1 MAVRPPG
8 KEWFTRL
15 RRLGDDYTEEAL
27 RQRILQNDPAMLYAK
42 ESLGHL
48 AQSGQTPLPSVQR
61 GRYRGT
67 WRNAQRKKIKGL
79 QALYLWYAY
88 RMGNVRKGGSSSRKT
103 HYLLREDIRK
113 LQKRDRMATLLVKN
127 RIETYEQLHAHRD
140 ECREMISYLC
150 ERRAELK
157 NQVPSASVEAKLTD
171 IRAKL
176 KVLRREVR
184 LCNDIEVDSVAL
196 QEKRAA
202 LKRLEHE
209 KRHGEKQRA
218 PVRYDHQRI

>member
-1 MAVRPPG
+1 
-8 KEWFTRL
+8 
-15 RRLGDDYTEEAL
+15 
-27 RQRILQNDPAMLYAK
+27 
-42 ESLGHL
+42 
-48 AQSGQTPLPSVQR
+48 
-61 GRYRGT
+61 
-67 WRNAQRKKIKGL
+67 
-79 QALYLWYAY
+79 
-88 RMGNVRKGGSSSRKT
+88 MGNVRSGGNSNRKT

-113 LQKRDRMATLLVKN
+113 LKKRDRMAALLVKN

-140 ECREMISYLC
+140 ECREMISILC
-150 ERRAELK
+150 NQRTELK
-157 NQVPSASVEAKLTD
+157 KQAPSTSIESDLSD
-171 IRAKL
+171 IRLKL

-202 LKRLEHE
+202 LKRLAHE